1 MNYFVTC
8 YQSYIVLSIP
18 TQEVMKV
25 KSPLQL
31 ANPLRKQQML
41 ATRAVGVVIAHHPP
55 WLVLQPLY
63 RPRHPSFIYDFG
75 FCCSSTLIVRLKNKL
90 SRKFW

>member
-1 MNYFVTC
+1 VC
-8 YQSYIVLSIP
+8 RIICDYIVLPIP

-31 ANPLRKQQML
+31 ASPLRKQQMP
-41 ATRAVGVVIAHHPP
+41 ATRAAGVVITHHAP

-75 FCCSSTLIVRLKNKL
+75 FCCSSTPIVSLKNKL

>member
-8 YQSYIVLSIP
+8 YQPYIVLSIP
-18 TQEVMKV
+18 VHEVMKV

-31 ANPLRKQQML
+31 ASPLSKQQML
-41 ATRAVGVVIAHHPP
+41 ATRAAGVVIAHHPP
-55 WLVLQPLY
+55 WLVLQPLH
-63 RPRHPSFIYDFG
+63 RPRHPSVINDFG
-75 FCCSSTLIVRLKNKL
+75 FCCSSTPIVRFKNKL